1 VKKNIFISI
10 VIATIAL
17 FMIGQ
22 SHATSIITGLLK
34 TGGDTDPAPF
44 YPVIV
49 SNGLVPGAI
58 SYVDREGRATWQGI
72 PLVLLGIDYIITEN
86 DDKNSGNTGEVY
98 SVTLGM
104 SAFLHVFV
112 DQRLV
117 TPNSSNRLNWLLDN
131 SVVFGGFQKS
141 GQIIV
146 QDFIPFNP
154 QTYNFDV
161 WTASV
166 VAGTYNLG
174 EQTGGSMYGIAASP
188 IPEPGT
194 LLLLGTGLLGLGV
207 IGSTRYKKT
216 KELSFNK

>member
-1 VKKNIFISI
+1 MRKSIFHIFVLVTLILCIISP
-10 VIATIAL
+10 
-17 FMIGQ
+17 

-72 PLVLLGIDYIITEN
+72 PAELLGIDYIITEN

-98 SVTLGM
+98 SVTLGV

-112 DQRLV
+112 DQRLGA
-117 TPNSSNRLNWLLDN
+117 PNSSNRLTWLLNN

-166 VAGTYNLG
+166 AAGTYNLG
-174 EQTGGSMYGIAASP
+174 EQTGGSMYGIAAAP
-188 IPEPGT
+188 IPEPGA
-194 LLLLGTGLLGLGV
+194 LLLLGSGLVGFGIV
-207 IGSTRYKKT
+207 ARIRRKR
-216 KELSFNK
+216 N

>member
-1 VKKNIFISI
+1 VRKNIFIGI

-22 SHATSIITGLLK
+22 SHATSLITGLLK
-34 TGGDTDPAPF
+34 TGGDIDPAPF

-49 SNGLVPGAI
+49 PNGLIPGAI

-72 PLVLLGIDYIITEN
+72 PAELLGIDYIITEN
-86 DDKNSGNTGEVY
+86 DDKNSGNIGEVY
-98 SVTLGM
+98 SVTLGV

-112 DQRLV
+112 DQRLGA
-117 TPNSSNRLNWLLDN
+117 PNSSNRLTWLLDN

-166 VAGTYNLG
+166 AAGTYNLG
-174 EQTGGSMYGIAASP
+174 EQNGESMYGIAASP
-188 IPEPGT
+188 IPEPGA
-194 LLLLGTGLLGLGV
+194 LLLLGSGL
-207 IGSTRYKKT
+207 IGFGFIRRLRRKK
-216 KELSFNK
+216 N

>member
-1 VKKNIFISI
+1 MRKFIFSSFILVALILCVISP
-10 VIATIAL
+10 
-17 FMIGQ
+17 
-22 SHATSIITGLLK
+22 SYATSIITGLVK
-34 TGGDTDPAPF
+34 TGGDTDPAPY

-49 SNGLVPGAI
+49 PNGLVPGAI

-72 PLVLLGIDYIITEN
+72 PLGLLGIDYIITEN

-112 DQRLV
+112 DQRLG
-117 TPNSSNRLNWLLDN
+117 TPNSSNRLTWLLNN

-141 GQIIV
+141 GQIVV
-146 QDFIPFNP
+146 QDFVPFNP

-166 VAGTYNLG
+166 AAGTYNLG

-194 LLLLGTGLLGLGV
+194 LLLLGTGLLGVGV
-207 IGSTRYKKT
+207 IGRLRRKK
-216 KELSFNK
+216 